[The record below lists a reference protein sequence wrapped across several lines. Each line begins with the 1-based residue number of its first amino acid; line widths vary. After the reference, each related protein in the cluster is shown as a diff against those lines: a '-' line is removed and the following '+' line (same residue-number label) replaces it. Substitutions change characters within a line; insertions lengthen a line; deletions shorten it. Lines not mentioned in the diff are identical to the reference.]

1 MIINCLKVII
11 FLLILFIKIIGHF
24 LFDDKK
30 TFNWKYSAILRT
42 LNYNSVKK
50 KLRIAVYTLTIS
62 GGGRARMTALLINYL
77 HKIKIFKLYLFTNF
91 NQQKNEFII
100 PNDTIRVLVR
110 NNLIK
115 KIEKYKIDIFIHQR
129 FNIREIKQLNRLQNT
144 KVIFY
149 LHSSI
154 FTFIYSNINY
164 FKKVYIQFK
173 KSKYVINIIPYEN
186 DYLFK
191 RWGIRS
197 FYLDNFV
204 TYDYDCVVPSDLSE
218 KIILMVGSANRK
230 NKRFNLGIEA
240 MKFILKEVPDSQLN
254 IISKSKPKKLKELI
268 HSLNLEEN
276 VKFAPFTLSPALYF
290 KNASLHIFPTNY
302 ESFGLVLCETKIY
315 GIPNILLGLNYVSI
329 SKGGTII
336 IYDDKPES
344 LANEAIKILKNK
356 RYRKKLGKE
365 ARKSMKKFNNNIL
378 LLKWVKLILSVFK
391 GDKYFELL
399 RKNSQKISDDEAI
412 NIINSQVKFLQMR
425 LPNLRNITFNKFINL
440 I

>member
-1 MIINCLKVII
+1 MIINRLKVKI
-11 FLLILFIKIIGHF
+11 FLLILFIKYSGH
-24 LFDDKK
+24 LSLDDKEN
-30 TFNWKYSAILRT
+30 FNRKYSSILKT
-42 LNYNSVKK
+42 LDYNSIKK
-50 KLRIAVYTLTIS
+50 KLRIAIYTLTIS

-77 HKIKIFKLYLFTNF
+77 HKIKIFKLYLFSKSY
-91 NQQKNEFII
+91 QQKNEFII
-100 PNDTIRVLVR
+100 PNDTTRVLVK
-110 NNLIK
+110 NNLVK
-115 KIEKYKIDIFIHQR
+115 NIEKYKIDIFIHQR
-129 FNIREIKQLNRLQNT
+129 FDIKEIKLLNLLQNT

-154 FTFIYSNINY
+154 FTWIYSSINY
-164 FKKVYIQFK
+164 FKKLYNEFK

-204 TYDYDCVVPSDLSE
+204 TYDYDSIVPSDLSE
-218 KIILMVGSANRK
+218 KIILMVGRANRK
-230 NKRFNLGIEA
+230 NKRFNLGIED
-240 MKFILKEVPDSQLN
+240 MKFIIKEVPDSQLN

-268 HSLNLEEN
+268 YSLNLKEN
-276 VKFAPFTLSPALYF
+276 VKFAPFTLSPSLYF

-329 SKGGTII
+329 AKGGTII

-344 LANEAIKILKNK
+344 FANEAIKILKNK
-356 RYRKKLGKE
+356 SYRKKLGKE
-365 ARKSMKKFNNNIL
+365 ARKSMKKFNNDIL
-378 LLKWVKLILSVFK
+378 LLKWVQLILSVYK

-399 RKNSQKISDDEAI
+399 RNNREKISDDEAI

>member
-77 HKIKIFKLYLFTNF
+77 HKIKI
-91 NQQKNEFII
+91 
-100 PNDTIRVLVR
+100 
-110 NNLIK
+110 
-115 KIEKYKIDIFIHQR
+115 
-129 FNIREIKQLNRLQNT
+129 
-144 KVIFY
+144 
-149 LHSSI
+149 
-154 FTFIYSNINY
+154 
-164 FKKVYIQFK
+164 
-173 KSKYVINIIPYEN
+173 INIIPYEN